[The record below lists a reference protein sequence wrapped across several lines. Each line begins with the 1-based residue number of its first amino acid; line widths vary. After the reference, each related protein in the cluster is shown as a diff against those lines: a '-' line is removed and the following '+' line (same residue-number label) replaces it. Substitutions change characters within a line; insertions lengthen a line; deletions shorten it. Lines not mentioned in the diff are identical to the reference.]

1 MGVCFPEVNRNSL
14 KISYNNVKK
23 WHTLLMK
30 DSVNVLV
37 EDEN

>member
-14 KISYNNVKK
+14 KIIDNNVKE

>member
-1 MGVCFPEVNRNSL
+1 MGVCFPEVNRNSV
-14 KISYNNVKK
+14 KISDNNVKK
-23 WHTLLMK
+23 WYILLMK